1 MKTHAFNIAFVA
13 ICLLTGC
20 TGKSVNDS
28 SANIWT
34 FDVTKEYP
42 KKEMYI
48 QDIADVKYVPL
59 ESNDSMLWLGSEI
72 AFLDE
77 DYIIGAN
84 PRSGILVHD
93 NEGKALHSFHRKG
106 SGPGEYNWLSFTQYD
121 KAQNEI
127 YILSYSECK
136 FYVYD
141 IKGNFKRSFPTH
153 CNTQNIMER
162 FFLMGDE
169 IIGYCRENTY
179 LCLDKKSG
187 SVLGKYSFGASANF
201 GGSYYSDNMRVNNQ
215 VTTFVKDS
223 NGYIL
228 TSYASDTTW
237 LLTTE
242 KILVPIGVRT
252 PSALTME
259 EPIFL
264 LPVKNTPRY
273 YFTYTQK
280 KAVGY
285 PEVMYMV
292 DKAENR
298 IYSLESELKNK
309 DCVGQKVSFY
319 GMFITQANL
328 QSNIAVQTM
337 SASFL
342 IDSYEDGR
350 LSGRLKEIASNLKED
365 DNPVL
370 MIIAF
375 KE

>member
-106 SGPGEYNWLSFTQYD
+106 CGPGEYNWLSFAQYD
-121 KAQNEI
+121 KTQNEI

-153 CNTQNIMER
+153 CNTQ
-162 FFLMGDE
+162 
-169 IIGYCRENTY
+169 
-179 LCLDKKSG
+179 
-187 SVLGKYSFGASANF
+187 KY
-201 GGSYYSDNMRVNNQ
+201 
-215 VTTFVKDS
+215 
-223 NGYIL
+223 
-228 TSYASDTTW
+228 
-237 LLTTE
+237 
-242 KILVPIGVRT
+242 
-252 PSALTME
+252 
-259 EPIFL
+259 
-264 LPVKNTPRY
+264 
-273 YFTYTQK
+273 
-280 KAVGY
+280 
-285 PEVMYMV
+285 
-292 DKAENR
+292 R
-298 IYSLESELKNK
+298 I
-309 DCVGQKVSFY
+309 
-319 GMFITQANL
+319 
-328 QSNIAVQTM
+328 
-337 SASFL
+337 
-342 IDSYEDGR
+342 
-350 LSGRLKEIASNLKED
+350 
-365 DNPVL
+365 
-370 MIIAF
+370 
-375 KE
+375 